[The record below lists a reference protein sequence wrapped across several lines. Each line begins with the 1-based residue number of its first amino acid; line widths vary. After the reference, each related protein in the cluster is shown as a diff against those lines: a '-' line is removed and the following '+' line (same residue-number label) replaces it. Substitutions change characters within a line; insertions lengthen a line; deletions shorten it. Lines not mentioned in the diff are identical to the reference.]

1 MKAVKALKALFPY
14 ETDSENYRF
23 LLKVCE
29 EYDKAH
35 GQPTQEEKEKFWEN
49 K

>member
-1 MKAVKALKALFPY
+1 MSAVETLKKLFPY
-14 ETDSENYRF
+14 ETASDNYRF

-35 GQPTQEEKEKFWEN
+35 SQPTQADKEKFWED

>member
-1 MKAVKALKALFPY
+1 MKAVEALKRLFPY
-14 ETDSENYRF
+14 ETASDTYHF

-35 GQPTQEEKEKFWEN
+35 GQPTQEEKEKFWED